1 MSDRL
6 LFSPFS
12 MRGVELDNRIVVS
25 PMGQYSADE
34 QGRATDWHL
43 VHLGHLAMSG
53 AGLLFTEA
61 TAVEPAGRIS
71 NYDLGVWS
79 DEQIEPMKRVVDF
92 CRQHGRTK
100 LGMQLAHGGRKG
112 SVSTAW
118 EGQKPMPTDN
128 GGWELWSASDSPH
141 PGRLTPTALD
151 KAGIER
157 VIQAFADSARRA
169 DKMGFDVVEIHAAH
183 GYLIH
188 SFLSPFGNQRT
199 DEYGGGIEGRMRFL
213 LEIYA
218 AVRSAWPENKPI
230 GVRISATDWAPG
242 GWTVDDSVIL
252 AARLKE
258 LGCDY
263 VTASS
268 GGVTSEQK
276 LEIYPGYQV
285 PFAEQI
291 KRETEITTMAVGL
304 ITEAEQAEE
313 ILASGKADL
322 IALGR
327 GMLFNPRWP
336 WAAAVETGGKVFY
349 PKQYER
355 SHPAMRRGDFLKPV
369 A

>member
-1 MSDRL
+1 MSTSL
-6 LFSPFS
+6 LFSPYS
-12 MRGVELDNRIVVS
+12 LRGIELDNRIVVS
-25 PMGQYSADE
+25 PMGQYSADHN
-34 QGRATDWHL
+34 GCATDWHL

-61 TAVEPAGRIS
+61 TAVEPEGRIS
-71 NYDLGVWS
+71 DSDLGVWS
-79 DEQIEPMKRVVDF
+79 DEQIEPMKRVIDF
-92 CRQHGRTK
+92 CRKHGRTK

-112 SVSTAW
+112 SVTTAW
-118 EGQKPMPTDN
+118 EGQKPISIEN
-128 GGWELWSASDSPH
+128 GGWQLWSASDTPH
-141 PGRLTPTALD
+141 AGRHTPKALD

-157 VIQAFADSARRA
+157 VIKAFADGARRA
-169 DKMGFDVVEIHAAH
+169 NDMGFDVIEIHGAH

-188 SFLSPFGNQRT
+188 SFLSPFGNERT
-199 DEYGGGIEGRMRFL
+199 DEYGGDLEGRMRFL
-213 LEIYA
+213 LELFT
-218 AVRSAWPENKPI
+218 AVRKVWPQDKPI

-242 GWTVDDSVIL
+242 GWTVEDSVVL

-268 GGVTSEQK
+268 GGVTAEQK
-276 LEIYPGYQV
+276 LEIHPGYQV

-291 KRETEITTMAVGL
+291 KRNTGITTMAVGL

-322 IALGR
+322 LALGR

-336 WAAAVETGGKVFY
+336 WAAAVQTGGKVFY
-349 PKQYER
+349 PRQYER

-369 A
+369 R

>member
-1 MSDRL
+1 MSGRL

-12 MRGVELDNRIVVS
+12 MRDVQLDNRIVVS

-71 NYDLGVWS
+71 NRDLGVWS
-79 DEQIEPMKRVVDF
+79 DDQIEPMKRIIKF
-92 CRQHGRTK
+92 CREHGRTR

-112 SVSTAW
+112 SVTTAW
-118 EGQKPMPTDN
+118 EGQKPVSVQD
-128 GGWELWSASDSPH
+128 GGWQLWSASDSAH
-141 PGRLTPTALD
+141 PGRAAPKALD
-151 KAGIER
+151 KSGIQR
-157 VIQAFADSARRA
+157 VVQAFADGARRA

-188 SFLSPFGNQRT
+188 SFLSPFGNQRQ
-199 DEYGGGIEGRMRFL
+199 DEYGGDIEGRMRFL
-213 LEIYA
+213 LEIFQ
-218 AVRSAWPENKPI
+218 AVRRAWPEGKPI

-242 GWTVDDSVIL
+242 GWNVEDSVVL
-252 AARLKE
+252 ASRLKE

-291 KRETEITTMAVGL
+291 KREADMTTMAVGL
-304 ITEAEQAEE
+304 ITEAAQAEE
-313 ILASGKADL
+313 VLASGKADMV
-322 IALGR
+322 ALGR

-355 SHPAMRRGDFLKPV
+355 SHPAMRKGDFLKPV
-369 A
+369 G